1 MSGEGDP
8 DIRVVVGDIT
18 DFNGDAVVNPAN
30 SFMIMGGGVA
40 GAIKRIGG
48 GQIEAEARKCAP
60 LPVGKAVVTG
70 AGKLR
75 CRAVIHSPT
84 VAAPGGRA
92 TPKGV
97 YEATRGALEEARR
110 AHLRSIAFPLMGAGV
125 GGLTPETSL
134 SWMVKAIREFGEGLE
149 IYIYVLDPAVASEVR
164 KALKRYQGGK
174 AEAEEG

>member
-48 GQIEAEARKCAP
+48 GQIKAEARKCAP

-70 AGKLR
+70 AGK
-75 CRAVIHSPT
+75 S
-84 VAAPGGRA
+84 
-92 TPKGV
+92 
-97 YEATRGALEEARR
+97 
-110 AHLRSIAFPLMGAGV
+110 SDAG
-125 GGLTPETSL
+125 L
-134 SWMVKAIREFGEGLE
+134 
-149 IYIYVLDPAVASEVR
+149 
-164 KALKRYQGGK
+164 
-174 AEAEEG
+174 